1 MPVGASAPTLES
13 PKVRSRAFRL
23 FGVFVAVS
31 VATRWLS
38 LVVEVLDHDEACH
51 FIGARVLASG
61 QLLYTDFVDNKPPLL
76 YVFYAI
82 AELLGGHGLL
92 GVHLLTVLLVVP
104 LTALAVSAFHDHA
117 RAGVAAGIAF
127 VVYGAAFLAH
137 DMLATNA
144 EILMA
149 LPAAWAFVLLRR
161 VPPGPA
167 IGRGLLA
174 GVLFGTAVLV
184 KPQAGVWAVVGAVAW
199 LDARRAAGRAG
210 RGVAVASALVV
221 GSLVPAAVVYAW
233 FAARGGAA
241 ALVYWTVLNNFSYV
255 ENPITAREALER
267 LAAYFLP
274 FLVVTAPLWWGC
286 LAGARLHE
294 DRYRRRLVLGLVA
307 LSIAPACLGF
317 RFFPHYFV
325 QLYVPLALAA
335 GPWLAAV
342 VRRPLPR
349 SGRVVV
355 AWSAAMLVGFT
366 VANAALYL
374 GPLRVYRERDPV
386 FRRVAD
392 RLRADPCPG
401 PVFVWG
407 WSPTIYYYAGLP
419 LASRFAV
426 LPPARLTGYVPGNT
440 ASERGEATPGEIVS
454 RHWDWLMEDLE
465 RTRPTLVVDT
475 APANLFRWGR
485 YPIARYP
492 RLQEYIDREF
502 EPAGAVEGV
511 RIYRRRGCAVPPGGS
526 VRAHPRESYFGGED

>member
-1 MPVGASAPTLES
+1 
-13 PKVRSRAFRL
+13 VRSRAFRL
-23 FGVFVAVS
+23 FAVFVAVS
-31 VATRWLS
+31 VAARWLS

-61 QLLYTDFVDNKPPLL
+61 QLLYTQFVDNKPPLL
-76 YVFYAI
+76 YVLYAL
-82 AELLGGHGLL
+82 AELLAGRGLL
-92 GVHLLTVLLVVP
+92 GVHLVTVALVVP
-104 LTALAVSAFHDHA
+104 LTALAVSAFHDHS
-117 RAGVAAGIAF
+117 RAGVAAGLAL

-144 EILMA
+144 EVLMA
-149 LPAAWAFVLLRR
+149 LPAAWALVLLRR
-161 VPPGPA
+161 VPSGPA
-167 IGRGLLA
+167 VGRGLLA
-174 GVLFGTAVLV
+174 GLLFGTAVLV
-184 KPQAGVWAVVGAVAW
+184 KPQVGLWAVAGAVAW
-199 LDARRAAGRAG
+199 LDARRAAGRAW
-210 RGVAVASALVV
+210 RGTGDVAAMVA
-221 GSLVPAAVVYAW
+221 GSLVPLAVVYAW

-241 ALVYWTVLNNFSYV
+241 ALVYWTVLNNLSYA
-255 ENPITAREALER
+255 ENPILPREALER
-267 LAAYFLP
+267 FAAYFLP
-274 FLVVTAPLWWGC
+274 FLVVTAPLWWGS

-307 LSIAPACLGF
+307 LSVPPAFLGL

-349 SGRVVV
+349 SGRVVL

-366 VANAALYL
+366 AANAALYL
-374 GPLRVYRERDPV
+374 GPFHVYRERDPV
-386 FRRVAD
+386 FREVAE
-392 RLRADPCPG
+392 RLRADPCAG

-407 WSPTIYYYAGLP
+407 WSPMIDYYANRP

-440 ASERGEATPGEIVS
+440 ASARGEAAPGDVVS

-465 RTRPTLVVDT
+465 RTRPALVVDT

-492 RLQEYIDREF
+492 RLQDYVDREL

-511 RIYRRRGCAVPPGGS
+511 RIYRRRGCGAAEPAGA
-526 VRAHPRESYFGGED
+526 RR